1 MNKEKFLLLLFFDMI
16 IVKGENF
23 QYIILYINLRILYK
37 MLSKA
42 RIDEKDNNSNNTNK
56 YCNTK

>member
-1 MNKEKFLLLLFFDMI
+1 MLLLFFDMI